1 MRHRCR
7 RWLLALA
14 ATLVVTTGVA
24 RGDDRYYAIVFGSQS
39 HPKLLRLTH
48 SWITFVRVS
57 GESAD
62 PNALWVGHHSISWLP
77 ATLDIKV
84 WSPTPEPGV
93 NLDVYQTLQFVKG
106 QGQSVT
112 AWGPF
117 QITPE
122 VYQKSLDVM
131 ATLESGRAQYRAI
144 SGRRNLLIAD
154 CIHAVAAIDPEF
166 GRDHYPLIRV
176 GKPAS
181 RHIAREMVLRGH
193 FDQKQVDAPW
203 LIPRL
208 GLDSRGIEIVPPRSI
223 PERPC
228 GLCRIPESCS
238 LMPAT
243 AGD

>member
-1 MRHRCR
+1 
-7 RWLLALA
+7 
-14 ATLVVTTGVA
+14 
-24 RGDDRYYAIVFGSQS
+24 
-39 HPKLLRLTH
+39 LLRLTH
-48 SWITFVRVS
+48 SWITFLRVS
-57 GESAD
+57 GESGD
-62 PNALWVGHHSISWLP
+62 PDASWVGHHTISWLP
-77 ATLDIKV
+77 ATLDVKV

-93 NLDVYQTLQFVKG
+93 NLDLYQTLGIVQG

-117 QITPE
+117 QVTPE

-131 ATLESGRAQYRAI
+131 AILESGRARYRAI
-144 SGRRNLLIAD
+144 SGRRNLLVAD
-154 CIHAVAAIDPEF
+154 CIHAVAAIDSQF

-181 RHIAREMVLRGH
+181 RHIAREIVLRGR
-193 FDQKQVDAPW
+193 FDQRRVDASW

-208 GLDSRGIEIVPPRSI
+208 GLDRWGVEVVPPGTI

-228 GLCRIPESCS
+228 GLCRFPEGCG